1 MDKVKWLVIIFL
13 FLIFCFFIKPVF
25 AADNEARFNPI
36 TGNIEISTTGK
47 LAPSSSWRYK
57 TVGFIVT
64 KNPSSNFAPLES
76 PPCTEILPLIE
87 KNQVD
92 IGNGYATVS
101 FEIPVANIRN
111 ALVIA
116 GIKNLESGVSNV
128 YLHAVFSTIEPGKK
142 EVTGRLY
149 TSYSSG
155 QTGIMNATN
164 NNGQIIDWSA
174 TTDALLLNSY
184 NILTRYYDE
193 LPIDPSGVGIVDG
206 KAEVDGDSSWRLTQK
221 NPGSETITHIKN
233 SFRENGTYFAMRN
246 PVWSIQVDGVSYNA
260 KVLELTSKEMNMK
273 NVKFNFSY
281 EYTNQFYDTY
291 QPDLVV
297 NGVIVSWKFLKREPL
312 WDSSQSFNYSKE
324 IFISN
329 RFEEQIRLTNETNNL
344 ELLIGESFNAKTNKT
359 SQYFERFSFENR
371 LPIQLVSQ
379 LSLDLNQQRL
389 LYNNDF
395 GETLS
400 FKDGFRCLYPPD
412 IDENL
417 KDEYVNT
424 TGIETERYA
433 IPLNISILNEINNQ
447 YQIAITFRDSFYM
460 TKRTGFLFSA
470 KTGLSKDELASKVK
484 QEIEYVSGSEYD
496 SENDCISDY
505 LNASNTHY
513 FIPISAKS
521 KLKPGIQYENKYVI
535 GNLGLSEIT
544 LVYTVPFTFG
554 KFLIGSV
561 FDEVYVN
568 EEPAPLKNI
577 DYTHSISIPNSKVLE
592 FKQLVRSKRF
602 FIHGFISTDSLEID
616 KKIRKAL
623 QVK

>member
-1 MDKVKWLVIIFL
+1 ME
-13 FLIFCFFIKPVF
+13 PVF

-47 LAPSSSWRYK
+47 LASSSSWRYK

-64 KNPSSNFAPLES
+64 KNPSSSFAPLES

-101 FEIPVANIRN
+101 FEIPVTNIRN
-111 ALVIA
+111 ALVKA
-116 GIKNLESGVSNV
+116 GINNLESGVSNV

-155 QTGIMNATN
+155 QTGIMNATK
-164 NNGQIIDWSA
+164 NNGQIIDWSS

-193 LPIDPSGVGIVDG
+193 LPTDPSGGGIVDG
-206 KAEVDGDSSWRLTQK
+206 KAGVDGGSSWRLTKK
-221 NPGSETITHIKN
+221 NPGSEIITQINN
-233 SFRENGTYFAMRN
+233 SIREDGTYFAMRN
-246 PVWSIQVDGVSYNA
+246 PVWTIKVDGVSYNA
-260 KVLELTSKEMNMK
+260 KLIELPPKKM
-273 NVKFNFSY
+273 NVKFFFSY
-281 EYTNQFYDTY
+281 EYTNHFYDTY

-297 NGVIVSWKFLKREPL
+297 NGVVVSWKFSKREPL
-312 WDSSQSFNYSKE
+312 WDFSQKLDYSKE

-329 RFEEQIRLTNETNNL
+329 RFGEQIPLTNETNKI
-344 ELLIGESFNAKTNKT
+344 ELLIGENFNARTNKT

-371 LPIQLVSQ
+371 LPIQIVSQ
-379 LSLDLNQQRL
+379 LSVDLNQQRL

-395 GETLS
+395 GEDIT
-400 FKDGFRCLYPPD
+400 FKDGFSYFHPPD

-417 KDEYVNT
+417 KKDYVNT
-424 TGIETERYA
+424 TGIETERVA
-433 IPLNISILNEINNQ
+433 IPLNISILNEMNNQ
-447 YQIAITFRDSFYM
+447 YPIAITFKDSFYM

-470 KTGLSKDELASKVK
+470 KNGLSKEELVSKVK
-484 QEIEYVSGSEYD
+484 QEIENVSGSEYD
-496 SENDCISDY
+496 SENDPILDY
-505 LNASNTHY
+505 QKTSNTHY
-513 FIPISAKS
+513 FIPISAES

-544 LVYTVPFTFG
+544 LVYAVPFTFG
-554 KFLIGSV
+554 EFLIGSV
-561 FDEVYVN
+561 FDDVYVN

-577 DYTHSISIPNSKVLE
+577 EYTHSISIPNSKVLE

-602 FIHGFISTDSLEID
+602 FIHGFISTDSLEMD
-616 KKIRKAL
+616 GKIRK
-623 QVK
+623 VIKMK